1 MQSFFPGRTRK
12 QLRAKF
18 FRWENHFCPHRI
30 SLKFNCTRNHK
41 ETTTAFAP
49 YSEEKQHPELVKISL
64 STSLPLGEFNHS
76 LRILIGISYLPCK
89 TKYSPPQSTIPSQPF
104 FRQKSFHSSC
114 LKRWRLSRAQPLLA
128 AVRAAVARKR
138 LMRVCTQLSWRLLQK
153 GLPLKREWQCRRTAS
168 GALSFLKKHLH
179 SLTKLP
185 QYT

>member
-18 FRWENHFCPHRI
+18 FRWDNRFCPHRI
-30 SLKFNCTRNHK
+30 SLIFNCTRNHK

-49 YSEEKQHPELVKISL
+49 NSEEKQHPELVKISL
-64 STSLPLGEFNHS
+64 STSLPLGECNHN
-76 LRILIGISYLPCK
+76 LRILIGISYLSCK
-89 TKYSPPQSTIPSQPF
+89 IKYSPPQSTIPSQPI

-114 LKRWRLSRAQPLLA
+114 LRRWRLPQARPLLA

-138 LMRVCTQLSWRLLQK
+138 LMPVCTQLSWRLLQK
-153 GLPLKREWQCRRTAS
+153 GLPLKQEWQGRRTAS
-168 GALSFLKKHLH
+168 GALSFLMRYLH